1 MIVFLIIFT
10 LILLVYVIYL
20 NYFNYHNNLI
30 EDLKWPFLNI
40 IDENNHKVDI
50 VCLRGPLEKQED
62 KNLFEK
68 FRDEGKLIIGCSSYL
83 SFPNKSNNP
92 ICDYNNFFY
101 KDNRLDSIVD
111 GWLHPF
117 RDESAL
123 KSKNN
128 ILISES
134 DFSDNILKLKN
145 FDVKDK
151 KINYDFICYCPSD
164 EGSCDEGWNY
174 YNKNWKLAK
183 KTIEEACNTLNL
195 KGILVGRENCPI
207 DVEKDKLERHERL
220 SYYDFIDKI
229 SQSKFMIVSSY
240 EDASPRIISESL
252 LVNTPVLVYKDI
264 IGGWKYVN
272 EKTGLFYDESD
283 INLKINKILKDNF
296 KPREYYLNNF
306 GVEKSGK
313 KFRDFIV
320 KIDPSFSRYKSLRF
334 AIS

>member
-10 LILLVYVIYL
+10 LILLLYVIYL
-20 NYFNYHNNLI
+20 NYFNYQNNLI

-40 IDENNHKVDI
+40 IDEMNHKVDI

-68 FRDEGKLIIGCSSYL
+68 FISEGKLIIGCSSYL
-83 SFPNKSNNP
+83 SFPNKCNNP

-101 KDNRLDSIVD
+101 KDKRIDSIVD
-111 GWLHPF
+111 GLLHPF
-117 RDESAL
+117 RDEKNL
-123 KSKNN
+123 KSTNN

-151 KINYDFICYCPSD
+151 KIKYDFICYCPSD
-164 EGSCDEGWNY
+164 ERSCNEGWNY
-174 YNKNWKLAK
+174 YNKNWNLAK

-195 KGILVGRENCPI
+195 KGILIGRENCPI

-272 EKTGLFYDESD
+272 GKSGLFYDESD

-296 KPREYYLNNF
+296 KPREYYLNHF

-313 KFRDFIV
+313 KLRDFIV
-320 KIDPSFSRYKSLRF
+320 DIDPSFSRYKSLRF
-334 AIS
+334 AVS